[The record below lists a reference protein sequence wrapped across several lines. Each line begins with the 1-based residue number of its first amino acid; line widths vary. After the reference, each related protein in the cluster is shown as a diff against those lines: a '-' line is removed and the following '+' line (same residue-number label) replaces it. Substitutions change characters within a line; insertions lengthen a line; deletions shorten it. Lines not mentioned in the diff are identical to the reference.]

1 MEHKTFGRI
10 VAALRKEHINFENGH
25 NWTQK
30 DLADDAG
37 LTQRIV
43 GRIERGRQARLD
55 GEILQSLARSFNLTS
70 LERNEFFAMASE
82 IANSE
87 IVRRDLCNEDI
98 FEQVWALLDGL
109 YSPAFLMDP
118 FGDILGANRAL
129 LAFHDLS
136 VRTLQD
142 VKEEFGSVNNLAL
155 LLAAD
160 TPLRKVLGH
169 GWHSISL
176 ANVQQWRVTTLRYRH
191 TTHFRQVFSALSAC
205 PDFRML
211 WAGYNSQER
220 AIDDCSRLRSCK
232 YRHGV
237 HGPVAYTVFTNTSL
251 STYGELYLCTF
262 VPQNSTTAALFYEFA
277 SKDRRAVAFAPW
289 PNPNSTIT

>member
-25 NWTQK
+25 NWSQQ

-37 LTQRIV
+37 LTSRIA

-70 LERNEFFAMASE
+70 LERSEFFAMASE
-82 IANSE
+82 VADSE
-87 IVRRDLCNEDI
+87 IVRRDLCNEDV
-98 FEQVWALLDGL
+98 FEQVWTLLDDL
-109 YSPAFLMDP
+109 YAPAFLMDP

-136 VRTLQD
+136 VRALQD
-142 VKEEFGSVNNLAL
+142 VKAEFGSVNNLGL

-160 TPLRKVLGH
+160 SPLRPVLGH
-169 GWHSISL
+169 GWHSIAL
-176 ANVQQWRVTTLRYRH
+176 ANVQLWRVTTLRYRH
-191 TTHFRQVFSALSAC
+191 TARFRQMFSALSAW

-211 WAGYNSQER
+211 WMGYNRHER
-220 AIDDCSRLRSCK
+220 AIDECSRLRSCRYK
-232 YRHGV
+232 HGV
-237 HGPVAYTVFTNTSL
+237 HGPVAYTVFSNTSL
-251 STYGELYLCTF
+251 STYGELYLATF
-262 VPQNSTTAALFYEFA
+262 VPQDSTTDALFRELVG
-277 SKDRRAVAFAPW
+277 KDNRAVSLAQW
-289 PNPNSTIT
+289 PNPSLMS